1 MTDEREG
8 RRRDGGARMHPR
20 LTVTRF
26 TSSVTMPTRHSADR
40 LLHIS
45 QPWRPLWTLNWQEVD
60 NFTEDLSAIQQVLH
74 RSNNITDIGH
84 PLRKIIPFGHL
95 SQLQLQV
102 IIFSSPLQQDC
113 DMCSELPG
121 VPADLQH
128 WSSQINP
135 PNWTL
140 ANLVAQT
147 GCKTE
152 QACLR
157 IHKICMVYLQYQ
169 QQCLTC
175 ASQLC
180 VGCTITASQQRE
192 E

>member
-1 MTDEREG
+1 MCVYSLKKRHDWRERRQEE
-8 RRRDGGARMHPR
+8 RWRSKKA
-20 LTVTRF
+20 
-26 TSSVTMPTRHSADR
+26 
-40 LLHIS
+40 S
-45 QPWRPLWTLNWQEVD
+45 QTHCNPVYIIRNYANKTLCWQAITYIAIFELWTGREVD

-169 QQCLTC
+169 
-175 ASQLC
+175 
-180 VGCTITASQQRE
+180 
-192 E
+192 